1 MMRALFC
8 LAALMLAGCTK
19 EYVHIGPNWKAL
31 DALSAPQETFGLDVR
46 GSSSY
51 AIGKEI
57 EFSIKSK
64 VAGRLWV
71 AVVNSE
77 DEVSLI
83 YPQGAGERQI
93 PADEWVEIPMQD
105 EQGFYAAEPAGPTLV
120 VFLVTT
126 GVVDVPGIFAGGGPL
141 SDRLGRL
148 QGSGAWAVYK
158 LRTEVVQK

>member
-1 MMRALFC
+1 MKRALFC

-19 EYVHIGPNWKAL
+19 EYVHVGPNWKAL

-51 AIGKEI
+51 SIGNEI
-57 EFSIKSK
+57 KFSIKSK

-71 AVVNSE
+71 AVVNSG

-93 PADEWVEIPMQD
+93 PADVWVEIPMED
-105 EQGFYAAEPAGPTLV
+105 DQGFYAAEPAGPTLV

-141 SDRLGRL
+141 SDRLKRL
-148 QGSGAWAVYK
+148 HGSGAWALYK
-158 LRTEVVQK
+158 LRTEVVPK